1 MSYPPPPADIRPA
14 GGGAHRPRRV
24 PVRARGHG
32 QSREA
37 LRRDRVLFRGGAC
50 IGSAGPKHAVYFKL
64 YFELAFSSATALPSW
79 ATEQSDSA
87 WCIGLLDPAVHSDP
101 QVALKFLDAGRKD
114 ALRHYLLF
122 KLKAVRPEV
131 CVSLATRPVLSAA
144 CRVLR
149 AGQRWG
155 LRIAHL
161 SPHHVQ
167 TAAVCSAV
175 CAVVCTAVCTAV
187 CAAWGR
193 VVVQEAHQR
202 TMLCTWLTEMF
213 LERLGEVSC
222 TADIASIDVEAY
234 HAAATEFEQFLVANK
249 VRE

>member
-1 MSYPPPPADIRPA
+1 
-14 GGGAHRPRRV
+14 
-24 PVRARGHG
+24 
-32 QSREA
+32 
-37 LRRDRVLFRGGAC
+37 VL
-50 IGSAGPKHAVYFKL
+50 
-64 YFELAFSSATALPSW
+64 
-79 ATEQSDSA
+79 SDS
-87 WCIGLLDPAVHSDP
+87 

-131 CVSLATRPVLSAA
+131 CVSLATRLGVSAA
-144 CRVLR
+144 CRAMH

-167 TAAVCSAV
+167 TSAVCSAV
-175 CAVVCTAVCTAV
+175 CGAECTAV

-193 VVVQEAHQR
+193 VVVQAAHQR